1 MPIYAYTGLTAQG
14 RAVTG
19 VIDADS
25 PKGARLSLRRT
36 GIFPTTVS
44 AERAVQTAS
53 PASTTNGL
61 TRLFERVPARELAL
75 LTRQLATLTKAGL
88 PLVECLST
96 LIEQLE
102 HAALKRVL
110 SHVRQQVREGRSL
123 ADALQ
128 AHPRIFSSIYINMVR
143 AGEESGTLETVLA
156 KLADYSE
163 SQARLLRT
171 VQSALTYPLVMVVV
185 SSCILVFLLA
195 YVVPQ
200 VTQIFGESGRSLP
213 LTTRILISLS

>member
-14 RAVTG
+14 RAIAGVT
-19 VIDADS
+19 S
-25 PKGARLSLRRT
+25 
-36 GIFPTTVS
+36 
-44 AERAVQTAS
+44 
-53 PASTTNGL
+53 GL

-96 LIEQLE
+96 LIEQME

-128 AHPRIFSSIYINMVR
+128 AHPRVFSSIYINMVH

-156 KLADYSE
+156 RLADYS
-163 SQARLLRT
+163 
-171 VQSALTYPLVMVVV
+171 
-185 SSCILVFLLA
+185 
-195 YVVPQ
+195 
-200 VTQIFGESGRSLP
+200 
-213 LTTRILISLS
+213 